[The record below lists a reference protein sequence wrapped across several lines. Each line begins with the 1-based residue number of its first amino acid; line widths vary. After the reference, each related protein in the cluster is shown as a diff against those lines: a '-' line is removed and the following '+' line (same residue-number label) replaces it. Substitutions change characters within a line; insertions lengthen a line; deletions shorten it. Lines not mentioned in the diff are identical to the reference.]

1 VILDSNILIYFV
13 DPGYERLREYLE
25 QQETELF
32 ASLISKL
39 EVLGY
44 HQLTIGNR
52 LDLERLLGNMAILP
66 ISNSVIDKAIQLRQQ
81 RRRSM
86 GDSIIAATA
95 LLYNLPVLTN
105 NVADF
110 STIIDGLRVI
120 SLTDVMNA

>member
-81 RRRSM
+81 RRRSL

-110 STIIDGLRVI
+110 STIDGLQVI
-120 SLTDVMNA
+120 SLADVMNA

>member
-1 VILDSNILIYFV
+1 MILDSNILIYFV

-44 HQLTIGNR
+44 HQLTIVNR
-52 LDLERLLGNMAILP
+52 LDLERLLGNMSILP

-81 RRRSM
+81 RRRSLS
-86 GDSIIAATA
+86 DSIIAATA

-110 STIIDGLRVI
+110 STIDGLRVI

>member
-1 VILDSNILIYFV
+1 MILDSNILIYFV
-13 DPGYERLREYLE
+13 EPGYERLREYLE

-44 HQLTIGNR
+44 HQLTIVSR
-52 LDLERLLGNMAILP
+52 LDLERLLGNMSILP

-81 RRRSM
+81 RRRSL
-86 GDSIIAATA
+86 GDAIIAATA
-95 LLYNLPVLTN
+95 LLRNLPVLNN

-110 STIIDGLRVI
+110 SDIEGLQVI
-120 SLTDVMNA
+120 SLADVMNA

>member
-1 VILDSNILIYFV
+1 MILDSNILIYFV
-13 DPGYERLREYLE
+13 EPGYERLREYLE

-44 HQLTIGNR
+44 HQLTIVSR
-52 LDLERLLGNMAILP
+52 LDLERLLGNMSILP

-81 RRRSM
+81 RRRSL
-86 GDSIIAATA
+86 GDAIIAATA
-95 LLYNLPVLTN
+95 LLRNLPVLTN

-110 STIIDGLRVI
+110 SDIEGLQVI
-120 SLTDVMNA
+120 SLADVMNA